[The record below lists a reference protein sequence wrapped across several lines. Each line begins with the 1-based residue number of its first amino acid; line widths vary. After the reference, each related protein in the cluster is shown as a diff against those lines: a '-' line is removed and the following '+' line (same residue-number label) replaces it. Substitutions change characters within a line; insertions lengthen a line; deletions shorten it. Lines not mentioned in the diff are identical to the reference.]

1 MAIDLEKLLRD
12 SRARIA
18 AQNRIRDNNLMM
30 DQEYN
35 KALMPV
41 PGAYTPLGP
50 NDMTIGPQM
59 LQSDYM
65 SNLAGQ
71 NALTDP
77 MAIKYSGVLNKT
89 PESYMVPGVDM
100 PNQIEQSYPPN
111 IKDLMRTDGIPVP
124 GYEEM
129 YGQVPGGGIGGGSV
143 AGLSPWHGTPMGT
156 SSYDPSIYGST
167 QSAMGDTRVA
177 DPSAYEP
184 EYAGERLLPSA
195 HEPGIASL
203 LDVSP
208 EQRRAMQEQI
218 GGPGFHSPPTFAA
231 TNHAQMGP
239 LSSVTLGQSDPN
251 FHAPEFTRSDKPGG
265 LLTEQSSNTGDE
277 SGWDKDERWGN
288 ASNRKNR
295 WQELVGMGL
304 LNMSNNMMRENTF

>member
-30 DQEYN
+30 EQEYN

-77 MAIKYSGVLNKT
+77 MTIKNSGVLNKT

-129 YGQVPGGGIGGGSV
+129 YGQVPEGGIGGGSV

-177 DPSAYEP
+177 DPYAYEP

-265 LLTEQSSNTGDE
+265 LLTEQPSNTGDE
-277 SGWDKDERWGN
+277 SGWDKDRRFAEAN
-288 ASNRKNR
+288 KK
-295 WQELVGMGL
+295 
-304 LNMSNNMMRENTF
+304 NNMYQMLFDMGSQMQQENPFYFN